1 MKRSRSM
8 LAAVPLFLLLGC
20 ASGAPPP
27 PVAVF
32 GSPEAISALAGTWR
46 GQYWSGATGRS
57 GEVRFEL
64 QANTE
69 QAWGSVWM
77 FPAHR
82 GAGEASAD
90 AMRRQGP
97 QELQIRFVRA
107 LDAGAITGTLD
118 PYRDPDCDCQLST
131 TFVGKLAGDVIEGSY
146 TTQGPLGH
154 ATTDGRWR
162 VTRAPAGAG

>member
-1 MKRSRSM
+1 MKTSRWM
-8 LAAVPLFLLLGC
+8 LAVPLFLLIGC
-20 ASGAPPP
+20 ASSAPPP

-32 GSPEAISALAGTWR
+32 GSPAAISVLAGAWR

-57 GEVRFEL
+57 GEIRFEL

-69 QAWGSVWM
+69 QAWGAVWM
-77 FPAHR
+77 MPAHH
-82 GAGEASAD
+82 GADEAPAD

-107 LDAGAITGTLD
+107 LDAGTVTGTLE

-131 TFVGKLAGDVIEGSY
+131 RFVGKLAGDVIEGSY
-146 TTQGPLGH
+146 TTEGPVGH
-154 ATTDGRWR
+154 ATTEGRWR
-162 VTRAPAGAG
+162 VVREQEPAR